1 MPKKK
6 STSPLEW
13 GIVAILGVM
22 LCLGPLLF
30 GGVYTAGFL
39 LLTSLCVLASVLW
52 LVLIVSGKRYRLL
65 WPPVCWL
72 VLVFMCYALWR
83 YRFVQVSYA
92 GEYEIM
98 RLLLYGLLFFL
109 AVNFLHGQET
119 TQMLSLLLVFV
130 GMLVASYALFQYIT
144 HSNLVWHITKPP
156 QYANRGT
163 GTYICPNHLAGFL
176 EMVLPLGLAYLFA
189 GRLNT
194 TFKVFLGYACLVIL
208 AGIGVTMSRGG
219 WLATG
224 FSIMAFLVLLLGH
237 RKYRIQAAAALLC
250 FLAGGYV
257 IFDQSEGLKERLNQT
272 LQRDSGAPV
281 SVRSLIWDA
290 SWKMWGDHRMF
301 GVGPGQFD
309 YRFQD
314 YRHVEVQERP
324 GWVHNDFLH
333 LLVEYGVIGGAIF
346 LVGLGL
352 LAAGAWRTRKYVMRE
367 GRDFGKN
374 RHSNRAAF
382 VLGSSISLLAIGV
395 HSLFDFNMY
404 IPANGILAVVLAGI
418 LVSHLRFSTERH
430 WWKPWWP
437 NRVVAGVVV
446 VGMTGLLVVPIP
458 GRYLE
463 MKWLQKAK
471 ESEPFS
477 SEHIESLAESVRAES
492 DNFESSYRI
501 GDLLS
506 QQGRLF
512 IPGSGYE
519 QQLEVAIQWFEK
531 SLQAWPDCPYA
542 YAEIG
547 RCLDA
552 LEREEEATPY
562 FEKAFSLDPKNIIIV
577 NHMGFHELER
587 GDLEAAHDYFQMSWD
602 LRYYG
607 NLDAMKNL
615 IILKKRLGKPP
626 LTDPITGDPY
636 YSDIR

>member
-1 MPKKK
+1 MPKSK
-6 STSPLEW
+6 SMHPLEW
-13 GIVAILGVM
+13 GIVAILGLM
-22 LCLGPLLF
+22 LCLGPFVF
-30 GGVYTAGFL
+30 GGVYTSGFL
-39 LLTSLCVLASVLW
+39 LLTTLCAVAATLW
-52 LVLIVSGKRYRLL
+52 LILIFSGKKYRLL

-72 VLVFMCYALWR
+72 VLAFMGYALWR
-83 YRFVQVSYA
+83 YRFVGVPYA
-92 GEYEIM
+92 AEHELM
-98 RLLLYGLLFFL
+98 RILLYGTLFFL
-109 AVNFLHGQET
+109 AVNFLHGQES
-119 TQMLSLLLVFV
+119 TQILSLLLVLV

-144 HSNLVWHITKPP
+144 HSNLVWNVIKPS
-156 QYANRGT
+156 QYANRGS

-224 FSIMAFLVLLLGH
+224 ISIMAFLVLLLGH
-237 RKYRIQAAAALLC
+237 RKYRIQAGAALLC
-250 FLAGGYV
+250 FIIGGYLV
-257 IFDQSEGLKERLNQT
+257 FDHSDSLKERLNQT
-272 LQRDSGAPV
+272 LHRESGAPV

-290 SWKMWGDHRMF
+290 SWKMGNDHKWV

-314 YRHVEVQERP
+314 YRHPEVQERP

-333 LLVEYGVIGGAIF
+333 LWVEYGLVGGGIFVIGLAL
-346 LVGLGL
+346 LVS
-352 LAAGAWRTRKYVMRE
+352 GAWKTRKYVMRE
-367 GRDFGKN
+367 ARDFGKN

-382 VLGSSISLLAIGV
+382 VLGSSISLVAISV
-395 HSLFDFNMY
+395 HSLFDFNLY

-430 WWKPWWP
+430 WWKSWWP
-437 NRVVAGVVV
+437 NRVIAGLVVIV
-446 VGMTGLLVVPIP
+446 LAGLLIAPIP
-458 GRYLE
+458 GRYRE
-463 MKWLQKAK
+463 MSWLHQAKAA
-471 ESEPFS
+471 EPFS
-477 SEHIESLAESVRAES
+477 SEHMEALAEAVRVEPG
-492 DNFESSYRI
+492 NFESSFRI
-501 GDLLS
+501 GDILMQLGS
-506 QQGRLF
+506 RF

-531 SLQAWPDCPYA
+531 SIQAWPDYPYPYA
-542 YAEIG
+542 MIG
-547 RCLDA
+547 KCLDL
-552 LEREEEATPY
+552 LEREDEATPY
-562 FEKAFSLDPKNIIIV
+562 FEKAFALDPKNIFIV
-577 NHMGFHELER
+577 NQMGYHELER
-587 GDLEAAHDYFQMSWD
+587 GDFEAAHDYFQMSWD

-607 NLDAMKNL
+607 NFDAQKPL